1 MSLKFAFK
9 WNLDRSTNELIQV
22 NGVPFGFAQARAV
35 LRQALALP
43 GGDGLRTWMDLYEA
57 RVINGPHRSS
67 NNELH
72 MTVLGKKGPLV
83 LAGFHIKISAQGNA
97 SAVSPAP
104 TTKTGHA
111 LDDLSAPTIANSAA
125 L

>member
-1 MSLKFAFK
+1 MSLKFAFN
-9 WNLDRSTNELIQV
+9 WNLDRNTNQPIQV
-22 NGVPFGFAQARAV
+22 NGATFGFAQARAV
-35 LRQALALP
+35 LRQALALS

-57 RVINGPHRSS
+57 RVINGLHKSS

-72 MTVLGKKGPLV
+72 MTVLGKKGSLV
-83 LAGFHIKISAQGNA
+83 LAGFHIKISGQGNA
-97 SAVSPAP
+97 SAVSSAP

-111 LDDLSAPTIANSAA
+111 QDDRSAPAIANSAA